1 MGLPAFASRFATARW
16 RAVWTVAVWLF
27 KQGRDRLNRNLE
39 PNERS
44 DLWNLMRKSKGRR
57 SNLSGREQ
65 ERFRRL
71 VKMAVTGKG

>member
-39 PNERS
+39 PDERR
-44 DLWNLMRKSKGRR
+44 DLWELMRKSKGRR
-57 SNLSGREQ
+57 ANLSVREQ
-65 ERFRRL
+65 DRFRKL